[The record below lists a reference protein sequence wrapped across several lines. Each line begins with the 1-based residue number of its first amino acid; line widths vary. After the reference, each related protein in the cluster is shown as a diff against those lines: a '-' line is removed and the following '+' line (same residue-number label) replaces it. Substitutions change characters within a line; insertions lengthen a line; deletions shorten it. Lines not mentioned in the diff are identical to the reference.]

1 MITDLI
7 LIESIN
13 KSLSERFRVI
23 DGRPIYRIVW
33 SADQLETR
41 IGKMREHYGDIFLRE
56 YWSTDKR
63 PKYWYF
69 KNPCWLL
76 EKLVFIKGVAALKE
90 IVAELPECA
99 NGSYEPIFPFVD
111 KNFKALPVSLPV
123 VEIVVWKLQNPT
135 KPLTPSQ
142 LDDLRVKLDDE
153 EVEYFEE
160 ELGKD
165 ERAPLFVADNAVFSS
180 TNQLKFKQ
188 QRGSGFFSNKEYTE
202 K

>member
-1 MITDLI
+1 
-7 LIESIN
+7 
-13 KSLSERFRVI
+13 
-23 DGRPIYRIVW
+23 
-33 SADQLETR
+33 
-41 IGKMREHYGDIFLRE
+41 
-56 YWSTDKR
+56 
-63 PKYWYF
+63 
-69 KNPCWLL
+69 
-76 EKLVFIKGVAALKE
+76 VFIKGVAALKE